1 VRQILI
7 RWAILAIAIAVAAI
21 FVDGFD
27 IHGGFFGYVGV
38 AAVLGLV
45 NALIRPIARLLTLPL
60 TIMTLGLFSIIVNA
74 FMLVISAWL
83 SSVLS
88 IESFWQAIL
97 ASIIISIVSTILNF
111 VVREPA
117 RRRR

>member
-7 RWAILAIAIAVAAI
+7 RWAILGIAIAVAAA
-21 FVDGFD
+21 FVNGVD

-45 NALIRPIARLLTLPL
+45 NALIRPVVRLLTLPL
-60 TIMTLGLFSIIVNA
+60 TVMTLGLFTLVVNA
-74 FMLVISAWL
+74 LMLVIAAWL
-83 SSVLS
+83 SPVLS
-88 IESFWQAIL
+88 IDSFWEAIV
-97 ASIIISIVSTILNF
+97 AAFIISVVSTILNF
-111 VVREPA
+111 VVREPS